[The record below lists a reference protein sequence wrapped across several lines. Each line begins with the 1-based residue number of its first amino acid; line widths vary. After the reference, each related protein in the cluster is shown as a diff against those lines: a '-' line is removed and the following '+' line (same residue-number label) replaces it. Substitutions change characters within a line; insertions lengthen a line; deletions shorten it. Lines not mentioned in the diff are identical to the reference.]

1 LQTFKQS
8 SLYYAHLNGGLL
20 ENYLNRNELHVCRVS
35 AYGDPLLLATIVFIA
50 KYALDCFYASRMPHL
65 EGDEVFGSCKQGAN
79 LPPKSKGDLHKHD
92 HVKFFR
98 L

>member
-1 LQTFKQS
+1 
-8 SLYYAHLNGGLL
+8 LNGGLL